1 MRTFI
6 YFILF
11 FFLSHHVKGQFSE
24 NHNIYTQSSFSIGTH
39 LGIHGSIDYIYKNT
53 YSLSVGARLYGQKSK
68 QRPSDFKGGFASAI
82 SFGLADGND
91 LYTDVHVLVGR
102 VLPLNIPGRR
112 LNLRA
117 GLSYTDVTKAINF
130 EPIEKSILGGNYSFD
145 NHRFSTVSLVLNPTL
160 EYPFSQVLGISVYGL
175 CIVNKET
182 VNVGVGFGIIYGFLR
197 GPKRKSRRDIRGY

>member
-1 MRTFI
+1 MRTLI

-11 FFLSHHVKGQFSE
+11 FFLSLQVKGQFSE
-24 NHNIYTQSSFSIGTH
+24 NHNIYTQSGFSLGTH

-82 SFGLADGND
+82 SLGLADGND
-91 LYTDVHVLVGR
+91 LYTDVYVLVGR
-102 VLPLNIPGRR
+102 VLPINIPERR

-117 GLSYTDVTKAINF
+117 GLSFTDVTKAINF
-130 EPIEKSILGGNYSFD
+130 QPIEKSILGGNYSFD

-160 EYPFSQVLGISVYGL
+160 EYTFSQVLGISVYGL

-182 VNVGVGFGIIYGFLR
+182 VNVAVGCGMIYGFLR
-197 GPKRKSRRDIRGY
+197 GPRRRAQRNIRGF